1 MIQSHFLR
9 HYIVLLPRNYC
20 TNRGTW
26 TYPIDL
32 WALTEGPITHFL
44 ISFHR
49 TRIVQWDLDLAL
61 ELVIVTPVTLGKPPP
76 PWGWN
81 GFCHFHSSSF
91 KPQIIFIIRI
101 IHKILPSME
110 IWNILVQY
118 ECIVTW
124 LHYIQNYGYSYV
136 RLYPIMFLF
145 ILKQLNIEFE
155 IFCYQSLFSSRSTEF
170 TG

>member
-1 MIQSHFLR
+1 
-9 HYIVLLPRNYC
+9 
-20 TNRGTW
+20 
-26 TYPIDL
+26 
-32 WALTEGPITHFL
+32 
-44 ISFHR
+44 
-49 TRIVQWDLDLAL
+49 
-61 ELVIVTPVTLGKPPP
+61 
-76 PWGWN
+76 
-81 GFCHFHSSSF
+81 
-91 KPQIIFIIRI
+91 
-101 IHKILPSME
+101 ME

-170 TG
+170 TGQEQNAEKRPPIFNPLGYWMALIISDARTLLWNDNASIIHVELTVWMMNNMVSRQKGRYQIECLHRRQETLKSKILQCLWFCSSVILVP